1 MLPLLFYWVY
11 VMGNKNK
18 NAAARGGSRSLLLI
32 LMFLIALAA
41 CCFSGYLFWS
51 VKYAHVQTDN
61 NSRNEHEAP
70 AVQQV
75 EPLYV
80 SMNTFTVSLT
90 PTQHESDRVLYI
102 GLSVRLGDT
111 SSVQVLEKF
120 LPEYRSRLFMLLS
133 QQTYETLSTDEGKRQ
148 LISNINNELKKP
160 LAFNKKINV
169 TDVLINEFIL
179 R

>member
-11 VMGNKNK
+11 VLGNKNK

-41 CCFSGYLFWS
+41 CGFSGYLFWS
-51 VKYAHVQTDN
+51 MKYAHVQTDN
-61 NSRNEHEAP
+61 NSRSE
-70 AVQQV
+70 QV

>member
-1 MLPLLFYWVY
+1 
-11 VMGNKNK
+11 
-18 NAAARGGSRSLLLI
+18 
-32 LMFLIALAA
+32 
-41 CCFSGYLFWS
+41 
-51 VKYAHVQTDN
+51 
-61 NSRNEHEAP
+61 
-70 AVQQV
+70 
-75 EPLYV
+75 
-80 SMNTFTVSLT
+80 MNTFTVSLT

>member
-1 MLPLLFYWVY
+1 
-11 VMGNKNK
+11 MGNKNK

-32 LMFLIALAA
+32 LMFLIALTA

-51 VKYAHVQTDN
+51 MKYAHAQTDN
-61 NSRNEHEAP
+61 HSRSEHEAP

-148 LISNINNELKKP
+148 LISNIKNELKKP